1 MSTLRVQVRGE
12 VMRAPAEWLESLV
25 IRGHMG

>member
-1 MSTLRVQVRGE
+1 MSTPRAQPRVE